1 MLLNEVSTEEI
12 EIHAID
18 TIPTS
23 CNLPECLITAAQ
35 NKHSDTSGPAK
46 TLKLKV
52 GAKVML
58 TANIVIKDCL
68 INGQMQI
75 IKHFEIIWKCSFN
88 SLHRI

>member
-1 MLLNEVSTEEI
+1 MHQRDKLFIDMLNKIWIGLKDECIESSHNIMLLNELSTEEI

-46 TLKLKV
+46 TKGWSKSN
-52 GAKVML
+52 A
-58 TANIVIKDCL
+58 D
-68 INGQMQI
+68 
-75 IKHFEIIWKCSFN
+75 S
-88 SLHRI
+88 